1 MEYKS
6 RIGFENRR
14 LSVTHE
20 EQINAHR
27 FFSVG
32 CFNQIWT
39 LLDKEERD
47 PGDIEAMIHLAHSSF
62 WHWSKN
68 PEQNSTNLSVGYWM
82 LSRVYATAMDDY
94 NALIYA
100 RKCLDI
106 SIDDKLEP
114 FYVAYAYEA
123 MARACSISGEAEMME
138 DYLQKGLSAATLVMD
153 KESQS
158 WVKADLDSIK
168 CDDIDP
174 LE

>member
-1 MEYKS
+1 MT
-6 RIGFENRR
+6 N
-14 LSVTHE
+14 E
-20 EQINAHR
+20 EQVRAHR

-32 CFNQIWT
+32 CFNQIWAI
-39 LLDKEERD
+39 LDKKDRD

-62 WHWSKN
+62 WHWSKS
-68 PEQNSTNLSVGYWM
+68 PEQNSMNLSVGYWM

-123 MARACSISGEAEMME
+123 MARACSISGEIEMM
-138 DYLQKGLSAATLVMD
+138 DGYLQKGLNAAELVMD
-153 KESQS
+153 IESQS
-158 WVKADLDSIK
+158 LVKADLDNIIAE
-168 CDDIDP
+168 DDDST
-174 LE
+174 EDQ